1 MGCDVS
7 HFNVSFIVR
16 GKVSKAVSINHN
28 CWRERRAEVEL
39 SWGSSVYEPY
49 RWAKWLM
56 RWSHTAFLLHHFLT
70 NLPSDRASYTMTD
83 WLGCMIIGQEWRK
96 LFFYTQSFNQTEGC
110 GSLMENQQRAVDP
123 WWKINRKLHILDGKS
138 TEGCISLMENQ
149 QKAAYPWWKIN
160 RRLHILDG
168 KSTEGCGSLM
178 ENQQKAAYPWWKITR
193 RLHILDGKST
203 EGCGSLMENQQR
215 AVDPWW
221 KINRGQVCSDVQSV
235 CAIGTSRRW

>member
-96 LFFYTQSFNQTEGC
+96 WFFYTQSFNQTEGC
-110 GSLMENQQRAVDP
+110 GSLMENQQRASVFWCSERLRHRHQQEMVAGLYKVGP
-123 WWKINRKLHILDGKS
+123 WRQRLKKAHNYGSRPWCFQSVNHQSWLIWLDGFGLAFYTHKRHLACPMVHVNFYFFWRH
-138 TEGCISLMENQ
+138 T
-149 QKAAYPWWKIN
+149 KV
-160 RRLHILDG
+160 LHFQL
-168 KSTEGCGSLM
+168 
-178 ENQQKAAYPWWKITR
+178 
-193 RLHILDGKST
+193 
-203 EGCGSLMENQQR
+203 
-215 AVDPWW
+215 
-221 KINRGQVCSDVQSV
+221 
-235 CAIGTSRRW
+235 